1 MADVIPYTSGKAT
14 TKKRSANIITTGFTV
29 VALSFALYLAKVLL
43 VNARYMEITMR
54 IKVLKK
60 IGIIEAMGIKGYS
73 NEVINQ
79 IVQTLI
85 SEGLIK
91 PGNREDEV
99 KITYEWKHKK
109 SKS

>member
-1 MADVIPYTSGKAT
+1 MKELNEQEHTFLGKLKEMANYDENKSI
-14 TKKRSANIITTGFTV
+14 
-29 VALSFALYLAKVLL
+29 
-43 VNARYMEITMR
+43 
-54 IKVLKK
+54 KK
-60 IGIIEAMGIKGYS
+60 IDVVEAMGMKGYS

-91 PGNREDEV
+91 SGNREDEV

>member
-1 MADVIPYTSGKAT
+1 MKELNEQEHTFLGKLKEMANYDENKSI
-14 TKKRSANIITTGFTV
+14 
-29 VALSFALYLAKVLL
+29 
-43 VNARYMEITMR
+43 
-54 IKVLKK
+54 KK
-60 IGIIEAMGIKGYS
+60 IDIVEAMGMKGYS
-73 NEVINQ
+73 NEVIDQ

>member
-1 MADVIPYTSGKAT
+1 MKELNDQENTFLGKLKEMANYDENKSI
-14 TKKRSANIITTGFTV
+14 
-29 VALSFALYLAKVLL
+29 
-43 VNARYMEITMR
+43 
-54 IKVLKK
+54 KK
-60 IGIIEAMGIKGYS
+60 IDIVEAMGMKGYS

>member
-1 MADVIPYTSGKAT
+1 MANYDGNKSI
-14 TKKRSANIITTGFTV
+14 
-29 VALSFALYLAKVLL
+29 
-43 VNARYMEITMR
+43 
-54 IKVLKK
+54 KK
-60 IGIIEAMGIKGYS
+60 IDIVEAMGMKGYS
-73 NEVINQ
+73 NEEINQ

-91 PGNREDEV
+91 LGDREDEV

>member
-1 MADVIPYTSGKAT
+1 MKELNEQEHTILGKLKEMANYDENKSI
-14 TKKRSANIITTGFTV
+14 
-29 VALSFALYLAKVLL
+29 
-43 VNARYMEITMR
+43 
-54 IKVLKK
+54 KK
-60 IGIIEAMGIKGYS
+60 INIVEAMGMKGYS

>member
-1 MADVIPYTSGKAT
+1 MKELNEQEHTFLGKLKEMANYDENKSI
-14 TKKRSANIITTGFTV
+14 
-29 VALSFALYLAKVLL
+29 
-43 VNARYMEITMR
+43 
-54 IKVLKK
+54 KK
-60 IGIIEAMGIKGYS
+60 IDIVEAMGMKGYS
-73 NEVINQ
+73 NEVIDQ

-85 SEGLIK
+85 SEGLVK

>member
-1 MADVIPYTSGKAT
+1 MKELNEQEHTFLGKLKEMANYDENKSI
-14 TKKRSANIITTGFTV
+14 
-29 VALSFALYLAKVLL
+29 
-43 VNARYMEITMR
+43 
-54 IKVLKK
+54 KK
-60 IGIIEAMGIKGYS
+60 IDIIEAMGMKSYS

-91 PGNREDEV
+91 PGDREDEV

>member
-1 MADVIPYTSGKAT
+1 MKELNEQEHTFLGKLKEMANYDENKSI
-14 TKKRSANIITTGFTV
+14 
-29 VALSFALYLAKVLL
+29 
-43 VNARYMEITMR
+43 
-54 IKVLKK
+54 KK
-60 IGIIEAMGIKGYS
+60 IDIVEAIGMKGYS

-85 SEGLIK
+85 SEGLVK

>member
-1 MADVIPYTSGKAT
+1 MKELNDQEHTFLGKLKEMANYDENKSI
-14 TKKRSANIITTGFTV
+14 
-29 VALSFALYLAKVLL
+29 
-43 VNARYMEITMR
+43 
-54 IKVLKK
+54 KK
-60 IGIIEAMGIKGYS
+60 IDIVEAMGMKGYS

>member
-1 MADVIPYTSGKAT
+1 MKELNEQEHTFLGKL
-14 TKKRSANIITTGFTV
+14 KEIANYDENKSI
-29 VALSFALYLAKVLL
+29 
-43 VNARYMEITMR
+43 
-54 IKVLKK
+54 KK
-60 IGIIEAMGIKGYS
+60 IDIVEAIGMKGYS

-91 PGNREDEV
+91 PGDREDEV

>member
-1 MADVIPYTSGKAT
+1 MKELNEQEHTFLGKLKEMANYDENKSI
-14 TKKRSANIITTGFTV
+14 
-29 VALSFALYLAKVLL
+29 
-43 VNARYMEITMR
+43 
-54 IKVLKK
+54 KK
-60 IGIIEAMGIKGYS
+60 IDIVEAMGMKGYS

-85 SEGLIK
+85 NEGLIK
-91 PGNREDEV
+91 PGDREDEV

>member
-1 MADVIPYTSGKAT
+1 MKELNEQEHTFLSKLKEMANYDENKSI
-14 TKKRSANIITTGFTV
+14 
-29 VALSFALYLAKVLL
+29 
-43 VNARYMEITMR
+43 
-54 IKVLKK
+54 KK
-60 IGIIEAMGIKGYS
+60 IDIIEAMGMKSYS

-91 PGNREDEV
+91 PGDREDEV

>member
-1 MADVIPYTSGKAT
+1 MKELNEQEHTILGKLKEMANYDENKSI
-14 TKKRSANIITTGFTV
+14 
-29 VALSFALYLAKVLL
+29 
-43 VNARYMEITMR
+43 
-54 IKVLKK
+54 KK
-60 IGIIEAMGIKGYS
+60 IDIVEAMGMKGYS

>member
-1 MADVIPYTSGKAT
+1 MKELNEQEHTFLGKLKEMANYDENKSI
-14 TKKRSANIITTGFTV
+14 
-29 VALSFALYLAKVLL
+29 
-43 VNARYMEITMR
+43 
-54 IKVLKK
+54 KK
-60 IGIIEAMGIKGYS
+60 IDIVEAMGMEGYS

>member
-1 MADVIPYTSGKAT
+1 
-14 TKKRSANIITTGFTV
+14 
-29 VALSFALYLAKVLL
+29 
-43 VNARYMEITMR
+43 
-54 IKVLKK
+54 
-60 IGIIEAMGIKGYS
+60 MGMKGYS

-85 SEGLIK
+85 SEGLVK

>member
-1 MADVIPYTSGKAT
+1 MRELNEQEQAFLGKLKEMANYDENKSI
-14 TKKRSANIITTGFTV
+14 
-29 VALSFALYLAKVLL
+29 
-43 VNARYMEITMR
+43 
-54 IKVLKK
+54 KK
-60 IGIIEAMGIKGYS
+60 IDIVEAMGMKGYS
-73 NEVINQ
+73 NEEINQ

-85 SEGLIK
+85 SEGLVK

>member
-1 MADVIPYTSGKAT
+1 MKELNEQEHTFLGKLKEMANYDENKSI
-14 TKKRSANIITTGFTV
+14 
-29 VALSFALYLAKVLL
+29 
-43 VNARYMEITMR
+43 
-54 IKVLKK
+54 KK
-60 IGIIEAMGIKGYS
+60 IDIVEAMGIKGYS
-73 NEVINQ
+73 NEVIDQ

-85 SEGLIK
+85 SEGLVK

>member
-1 MADVIPYTSGKAT
+1 MKELNDQEHTFLGKLKEMANYDENKSI
-14 TKKRSANIITTGFTV
+14 
-29 VALSFALYLAKVLL
+29 
-43 VNARYMEITMR
+43 
-54 IKVLKK
+54 KK
-60 IGIIEAMGIKGYS
+60 IDIVEAMGMKGYS

-91 PGNREDEV
+91 PGDKEDEV

>member
-1 MADVIPYTSGKAT
+1 MKELNEQEHTFLGKLKEMANYDENKSI
-14 TKKRSANIITTGFTV
+14 
-29 VALSFALYLAKVLL
+29 
-43 VNARYMEITMR
+43 
-54 IKVLKK
+54 KK
-60 IGIIEAMGIKGYS
+60 IDIVEAMGMKGYS

-85 SEGLIK
+85 SKRLIK
-91 PGNREDEV
+91 PGDREDEV

>member
-1 MADVIPYTSGKAT
+1 MANYNGNKSI
-14 TKKRSANIITTGFTV
+14 
-29 VALSFALYLAKVLL
+29 
-43 VNARYMEITMR
+43 
-54 IKVLKK
+54 KK
-60 IGIIEAMGIKGYS
+60 IDIVEAMRMKGYS
-73 NEVINQ
+73 NEEINQ

-91 PGNREDEV
+91 PGDREDEV

>member
-1 MADVIPYTSGKAT
+1 MKELNEQEHTFLGKLKEMANYDENKSI
-14 TKKRSANIITTGFTV
+14 
-29 VALSFALYLAKVLL
+29 
-43 VNARYMEITMR
+43 
-54 IKVLKK
+54 KK
-60 IGIIEAMGIKGYS
+60 IDIVEAIGMKGYS

>member
-1 MADVIPYTSGKAT
+1 MKELNEQEHTFLGKLKEMANYDENKSI
-14 TKKRSANIITTGFTV
+14 
-29 VALSFALYLAKVLL
+29 
-43 VNARYMEITMR
+43 
-54 IKVLKK
+54 KK
-60 IGIIEAMGIKGYS
+60 IDIVEAIGMKGYS
-73 NEVINQ
+73 NEIINQ

-85 SEGLIK
+85 SEGLVK

>member
-1 MADVIPYTSGKAT
+1 MKELNEQEHTFLGKLKEMANYDENKSI
-14 TKKRSANIITTGFTV
+14 
-29 VALSFALYLAKVLL
+29 
-43 VNARYMEITMR
+43 
-54 IKVLKK
+54 KK
-60 IGIIEAMGIKGYS
+60 IDIVEAMGMKGYS

-85 SEGLIK
+85 SEGLVK

>member
-1 MADVIPYTSGKAT
+1 MKELNEQEHTFLGKLKEMADYDENKSI
-14 TKKRSANIITTGFTV
+14 KKSDIV
-29 VALSFALYLAKVLL
+29 
-43 VNARYMEITMR
+43 
-54 IKVLKK
+54 
-60 IGIIEAMGIKGYS
+60 EAMGMKGYS
-73 NEVINQ
+73 NEVIDQ

-85 SEGLIK
+85 SEGLVK

>member
-1 MADVIPYTSGKAT
+1 MKELNEQEHTFLGKLKEMANYDENKSI
-14 TKKRSANIITTGFTV
+14 
-29 VALSFALYLAKVLL
+29 
-43 VNARYMEITMR
+43 
-54 IKVLKK
+54 KK
-60 IGIIEAMGIKGYS
+60 IDIVEAMGMKGYS
-73 NEVINQ
+73 NQVTNQ

-91 PGNREDEV
+91 LGDREDEV

>member
-1 MADVIPYTSGKAT
+1 MKELNEQEHTFLGKLKEMANYDENKSI
-14 TKKRSANIITTGFTV
+14 
-29 VALSFALYLAKVLL
+29 
-43 VNARYMEITMR
+43 
-54 IKVLKK
+54 KK
-60 IGIIEAMGIKGYS
+60 IDIVEAMEMKGYS

>member
-1 MADVIPYTSGKAT
+1 MKELNEQEHTFLGKLKEMANYDENKSI
-14 TKKRSANIITTGFTV
+14 
-29 VALSFALYLAKVLL
+29 
-43 VNARYMEITMR
+43 
-54 IKVLKK
+54 KK
-60 IGIIEAMGIKGYS
+60 IDIVEAIGMKGYS

-79 IVQTLI
+79 IVQTFI

-91 PGNREDEV
+91 QGNREDEV

>member
-1 MADVIPYTSGKAT
+1 MKELNEQEHTFLGKLKEMANYDENKSI
-14 TKKRSANIITTGFTV
+14 
-29 VALSFALYLAKVLL
+29 
-43 VNARYMEITMR
+43 
-54 IKVLKK
+54 KK
-60 IGIIEAMGIKGYS
+60 IDIVEAMGMKGYS

-91 PGNREDEV
+91 PENREDEV

>member
-1 MADVIPYTSGKAT
+1 MKELNEQEHTFLGKLKEMANYDENKSI
-14 TKKRSANIITTGFTV
+14 
-29 VALSFALYLAKVLL
+29 
-43 VNARYMEITMR
+43 
-54 IKVLKK
+54 KK
-60 IGIIEAMGIKGYS
+60 IDIVEAMGMKGYS
-73 NEVINQ
+73 NELINQ

>member
-1 MADVIPYTSGKAT
+1 MKELNEQEHTFLGKLKEMANYDENKSI
-14 TKKRSANIITTGFTV
+14 
-29 VALSFALYLAKVLL
+29 
-43 VNARYMEITMR
+43 
-54 IKVLKK
+54 KK
-60 IGIIEAMGIKGYS
+60 IDIVEAIGMKGYS
-73 NEVINQ
+73 DEVINQ

-85 SEGLIK
+85 SEGLVK

>member
-1 MADVIPYTSGKAT
+1 MKELNEQEHTFLSKLKEMANYDENKSI
-14 TKKRSANIITTGFTV
+14 
-29 VALSFALYLAKVLL
+29 
-43 VNARYMEITMR
+43 
-54 IKVLKK
+54 KK
-60 IGIIEAMGIKGYS
+60 IDIVEAMGMKGYS
-73 NEVINQ
+73 NEVIDQ

-85 SEGLIK
+85 SEGLVK

>member
-1 MADVIPYTSGKAT
+1 MKELNEQEHTFLGKLKEMANYDENKSI
-14 TKKRSANIITTGFTV
+14 
-29 VALSFALYLAKVLL
+29 
-43 VNARYMEITMR
+43 
-54 IKVLKK
+54 KK
-60 IGIIEAMGIKGYS
+60 IDIVEAIGMKGYS
-73 NEVINQ
+73 NEVIDQ

-85 SEGLIK
+85 SEGLVK